1 MDHKRVSYHL
11 RFFFRDVNVFIRSS
25 NIWLSYIDIRLFPT
39 SRVYLVKRC
48 TGIAG
53 SWVQTPY
60 RPKFFF
66 RPYFQYCSNSVHY
79 CDVRFYSYVF
89 IRSSNIWLSYIHNM
103 ISRAI
108 WCEWARVQFVVF
120 ENLTRACLHCIARET
135 MLLLADNLHEKR
147 ITKSQDGR
155 NISKAHA

>member
-1 MDHKRVSYHL
+1 MNALTTNSIERIDGSQTNIISSSL
-11 RFFFRDVNVFIRSS
+11 FFFRDVN
-25 NIWLSYIDIRLFPT
+25 
-39 SRVYLVKRC
+39 
-48 TGIAG
+48 
-53 SWVQTPY
+53 
-60 RPKFFF
+60 
-66 RPYFQYCSNSVHY
+66 
-79 CDVRFYSYVF
+79 VF

-120 ENLTRACLHCIARET
+120 ENLTRACLHCIAREI